1 MQPYSLQASKLIRLG
16 SNYKLPMTITNPPK
30 AKITR
35 YPRFIYR
42 QFIRLLRSAFIMLF
56 KLSFFAGAIFVVA
69 FIALYQWA
77 LGDIFDNDKD
87 DPSDGDQCS

>member
-1 MQPYSLQASKLIRLG
+1 
-16 SNYKLPMTITNPPK
+16 MTKANPPK

-42 QFIRLLRSAFIMLF
+42 RFMRLLRSAVILLF

-69 FIALYQWA
+69 FIALYQWL
-77 LGDIFDNDKD
+77 LGDMFDNDKD